1 MVQDISL
8 QIKIW
13 ISNLTFTLKKLKP
26 TQGLFRSKLFE
37 IDTQVIVSI
46 SLCRAAQHELEKDS
60 GDKFIAQS
68 LDEQC
73 HGLRN
78 SSRGI
83 AFHNGVHR
91 IDNT

>member
-1 MVQDISL
+1 MV
-8 QIKIW
+8 
-13 ISNLTFTLKKLKP
+13 F
-26 TQGLFRSKLFE
+26 
-37 IDTQVIVSI
+37 I

-60 GDKFIAQS
+60 GDKFIAQN